1 MSNLLWPSGK
11 LILQIGIGILFW
23 LEEKYIILVIRSFEI
38 NWFKKNK

>member
-11 LILQIGIGILFW
+11 FILQIGIGILW